1 MPPFTQDNVHVA
13 CVDVVIFVEEVV
25 EEEDLVEVVVVVPVL
40 NKNMLFLFTS
50 TKIID
55 FILILLPQNPIF
67 KAQKI
72 IKKMLF

>member
-1 MPPFTQDNVHVA
+1 VPPFTQDNVHVA

-50 TKIID
+50 TKIKD

>member
-1 MPPFTQDNVHVA
+1 VPPLTQDNVHVA

-40 NKNMLFLFTS
+40 NKNMFFLFTS
-50 TKIID
+50 TKIKD